1 LFWRLRRP
9 FVQLGGSQDAVLQT
23 IKFSADDTWIV
34 VQRHLSSEIAGDDLN
49 EDYRLLRS
57 LLDEAGKESL
67 RVEEL
72 AWLNKRDAIKNPQ
85 ERLEF
90 TNARVASLEDRI
102 HKLRK

>member
-1 LFWRLRRP
+1 MLLCRGWRGVHDL
-9 FVQLGGSQDAVLQT
+9 QKHAVVKTLEPSRILT
-23 IKFSADDTWIV
+23 AT
-34 VQRHLSSEIAGDDLN
+34 EIAEDDLN
-49 EDYRLLRS
+49 EDYRLLRT

-72 AWLNKRDAIKNPQ
+72 AWLSERDAIKNPQ